1 MKSIKILEENIYIYQ
16 RTNPLSTIVSNE
28 EARTFKRK
36 LLVSTYKDV
45 ATLTC
50 RISTM
55 SFLFFFFFLT
65 NSMFYYK
72 F

>member
-1 MKSIKILEENIYIYQ
+1 MKNIKILEEYIYIYQ

-45 ATLTC
+45 ANLTF
-50 RISTM
+50 RISPLSICFF
-55 SFLFFFFFLT
+55 SFF
-65 NSMFYYK
+65 N
-72 F
+72 